1 MRGPRWLAPV
11 RDLGRK
17 GGDAAQRL
25 LSDLARVELIDRS
38 LALGA
43 QALLALIPMLMAL
56 GTFAPTTWGTGLL
69 TQVRDVIGVQ
79 DDVIEP
85 LREAAVREGVT
96 RAETGLVG
104 VLVALV
110 SASSFSRALQRMYT
124 RAWGLSYERGV
135 RALRSSLLW
144 LVGWVAV
151 LQATALLLRSLAGT
165 PVTGVLRLMLQLLV
179 HTLLWWW
186 TSRLLLGGRVSW
198 RRLLPG
204 AVLTSLLVVALSG
217 LSAVF
222 MPPFTRANLEQY
234 GPLGVVFSVGSW
246 LVMLGGVL
254 VVATVVG
261 RLVSEWFGGP
271 VDGASTQEE
280 ARGAAHVAGTSAP
293 PS

>member
-1 MRGPRWLAPV
+1 
-11 RDLGRK
+11 
-17 GGDAAQRL
+17 
-25 LSDLARVELIDRS
+25 VELIDRS

-56 GTFAPTTWGTGLL
+56 GTFAPASWGTGLL
-69 TQVRDVIGVQ
+69 AQVRDVIGVQ

-96 RAETGLVG
+96 RTETGLAG

-124 RAWGLSYERGV
+124 RTWDLPGDRGM
-135 RALRSSLLW
+135 RALRSGLFW

-151 LQATALLLRSLAGT
+151 LQATAILLRSLAGS
-165 PVTGVLRLMLQLLV
+165 PVTGVLRLAFQLV
-179 HTLLWWW
+179 VYTLLWWW

-204 AVLTSLLVVALSG
+204 AVVTSALVVVLSR
-217 LSAVF
+217 LSTVF
-222 MPPFTRANLEQY
+222 MPAFTRANLEQY
-234 GPLGVVFSVGSW
+234 GPIGVVFSVGSW
-246 LVMLGGVL
+246 LVVLGGVL

-261 RLVSEWFGGP
+261 RLLSEWFWGR
-271 VDGASTQEE
+271 VDGAQAQEE
-280 ARGAAHVAGTSAP
+280 VRRAAQVAGTSAP